1 MGQAK
6 KRGTYED
13 RVKQAQLKDKIQP
26 KHEGIDLFFKKNT
39 PADLK
44 LICDALNNLKQTMK
58 GHPLVW
64 QVNAEMKD
72 TITCKYPPQPYTMA
86 EMIWMLEQNRK
97 QGETIA
103 KGYNLARGTAI
114 EYDGSEFYTKL
125 ESEGDTEQMSEWIKQ
140 QMEALKGQPA

>member
-6 KRGTYED
+6 KKGTYED
-13 RVKQAQLKDKIQP
+13 RVKQAQLKEQIQP
-26 KHEGIDLFFKKNT
+26 QHTGIDLFFKTIT

-44 LICDALNNLKQTMK
+44 LICEALNNMKLTMK
-58 GHPLVW
+58 GHPLAW

-114 EYDGSEFYTKL
+114 EYDGSEFYTKH
-125 ESEGDTEQMSEWIKQ
+125 EGDTEQFREFLKQ
-140 QMEALKGQPA
+140 QMEDLKGQPA